1 MSRRTSFGQHT
12 QLAIQIKIGIL
23 RATLAVTFSC
33 DFHVN
38 VLLICQLEG
47 KYNYWQLN
55 NHNHVHICNIELMY

>member
-23 RATLAVTFSC
+23 RATLAVTFYC
-33 DFHVN
+33 EFHVN
-38 VLLICQLEG
+38 VLICQLKG
-47 KYNYWQLN
+47 KYNDWLLN